1 MKGKTPL
8 VTTTSAETSEDTLL
22 DPTIEPGLTPPTPG
36 ESRRVVGEPIEA
48 APDSAPEP
56 ETTVLTDQERRDF
69 ASLMTCGR
77 RSKTITVMG
86 HPVVIQTL
94 TTADEMRVGLFT
106 KGYAD
111 TQLGFQRAY
120 QVAVCAAGIREVQG
134 KPLTSSLREITSED
148 EVFDKSVEAVKEFYP
163 VVITQVYQAIMDLE
177 REFAELAIKLGKLS
191 G

>member
-1 MKGKTPL
+1 M
-8 VTTTSAETSEDTLL
+8 TTATSAEKKEVPI
-22 DPTIEPGLTPPTPG
+22 DPAVEPGIEPPAMPT
-36 ESRRVVGEPIEA
+36 RRVVAEEPGDD
-48 APDSAPEP
+48 PQSPEKTP
-56 ETTVLTDQERRDF
+56 IVVTELTDSERADF

-94 TTADEMRVGLFT
+94 TTADEMRIGLYT
-106 KGYAD
+106 KDFAD

-120 QVAVCAAGIREVQG
+120 QVAVCAAGVREVQG
-134 KPLTSSLREITSED
+134 KPLFTSLREITSD
-148 EVFDKSVEAVKEFYP
+148 DKVFDRSAAEIKKFYP
-163 VVITQVYQAIMDLE
+163 IVITQIYQAIMDLE

>member
-1 MKGKTPL
+1 
-8 VTTTSAETSEDTLL
+8 VTTTSADLSQDTPL
-22 DPTIEPGLTPPTPG
+22 DPAVEPGLNPPSPPTG
-36 ESRRVVGEPIEA
+36 ETRRVVSDLPEDEEEQT
-48 APDSAPEP
+48 PDKPEVT
-56 ETTVLTDQERRDF
+56 ELTDSERRDF

-94 TTADEMRVGLFT
+94 NTADEMRVGLFT
-106 KGYAD
+106 KSYAD

-120 QVAVCAAGIREVQG
+120 QVGVCAAGIREVQG
-134 KPLTSSLREITSED
+134 KPLSTSLRETTSED
-148 EVFDKSVEAVKEFYP
+148 EIFDKSVEAVQEFYP
-163 VVITQVYQAIMDLE
+163 IVITQIYQAIMDLE

>member
-1 MKGKTPL
+1 MTR
-8 VTTTSAETSEDTLL
+8 TSADLSEDAPI
-22 DPTIEPGLTPPTPG
+22 DPAVEPGIIPPTATPTG
-36 ESRRVVGEPIEA
+36 ETRRVVGDPIEV
-48 APDSAPEP
+48 DEEPEPKP

-69 ASLMTCGR
+69 ATLMTCGR
-77 RSKTITVMG
+77 RSKTITIMG

-106 KGYAD
+106 KKYAD

-134 KPLTSSLREITSED
+134 KPLTSSLRETTSED
-148 EVFDKSVEAVKEFYP
+148 EIFDKKAEAVQEFYP
-163 VVITQVYQAIMDLE
+163 IVVTQAYQAIMDLE
-177 REFAELAIKLGKLS
+177 REFAELAIKLGKLT